1 MEPQMRRLA
10 ILSFHGCPVARL
22 GEKDTGGMNVYVLQL
37 ARELARQGTDVDV
50 FTRYHDPN
58 DPKIVELEEGARVVH
73 LNAGPID
80 AAKED
85 LFDYIPE
92 FLGELYAFQRSEGTT
107 YDLVH
112 SHYWLS
118 GRVGM
123 TLRQKWDVPHV
134 TTFHTLA
141 KTKLRARVG
150 EREPARRVDVE
161 GLVIEDADTIVV
173 STEEEKQDVV
183 RLYNADPRKIS
194 VVPAGVDLDLF
205 ASVDK
210 QLARQALGIKENRVI
225 LYVGRIERLKGIEIL
240 LRSVALVEDLADLR
254 VLIVGGHP
262 DNDAELDRLGDLTE
276 ELGLRDVVTFT
287 GAVGQG
293 ELPKYYSAADAYVL
307 PSYSE
312 SFGLAALEAMACGTP
327 VVASRVGGLKTFI
340 DSGESGY
347 LVPWRCPEPFAQ
359 RLEILLANPELKQAM
374 GRAARAK
381 ALKMGWGHTADRM
394 LECYSGLL
402 CESWESVAGD

>member
-1 MEPQMRRLA
+1 MRRLA

-37 ARELARQGTDVDV
+37 ARELARQGTSVDV

-58 DPKIVELEEGARVVH
+58 DPKVVQLEEGARVVH
-73 LNAGPID
+73 LKAGPID

-85 LFDYIPE
+85 LFDFIPE
-92 FLGELYAFQRSEGTT
+92 FLGELYAFQRSEDTT

-123 TLRQKWDVPHV
+123 TLSQKWDVPHV

-150 EREPARRVDVE
+150 EREPMRRVNVE
-161 GLVIEDADTIVV
+161 SLVMQNVDSIIV

-183 RLYNADPRKIS
+183 RLYDAEPHKIS

-205 ASVDK
+205 EPVEK
-210 QLARQALGIKENRVI
+210 PIAREALGIREKRVI

-240 LRSVALVEDLADLR
+240 LRSVALIEDVADMR

-262 DNDAELDRLGDLTE
+262 ENDAELDRLRALTT
-276 ELGLRDVVTFT
+276 ELGLQDVVTFT
-287 GAVGQG
+287 GAVEQG
-293 ELPKYYSAADAYVL
+293 ELPNYYSAADAFVL

-340 DSGESGY
+340 NSGETGY

-359 RLEILLANPELKQAM
+359 RLEMLLANPELKNAM
-374 GRAARAK
+374 GLAARAR
-381 ALKMGWGHTADRM
+381 ALKMGWGHTADCM
-394 LECYSGLL
+394 LECYTALR
-402 CESWESVAGD
+402 CDSWESVAGD

>member
-1 MEPQMRRLA
+1 MRRLA

-37 ARELARQGTDVDV
+37 ARELARQGTNVDV

-58 DPKIVELEEGARVVH
+58 DPKVVQLEEGARVIH
-73 LNAGPID
+73 LKAGPID

-85 LFDYIPE
+85 LFDFIPE
-92 FLGELYAFQRSEGTT
+92 FLGELYAFQRSEDTT

-123 TLRQKWDVPHV
+123 TLSQKWDVPHV

-150 EREPARRVDVE
+150 EREPMRRVNVE
-161 GLVIEDADTIVV
+161 SLVMQNVDAIVV

-183 RLYNADPRKIS
+183 RLYDAVPRKVS

-205 ASVDK
+205 EPIEK
-210 QLARQALGIKENRVI
+210 PIAREALGIREKRVI

-240 LRSVALVEDLADLR
+240 LRSAALVEDIADMR

-262 DNDAELDRLGDLTE
+262 ENDTEQDRLRALTA
-276 ELGLRDVVTFT
+276 ELGLQDVVTFT
-287 GAVGQG
+287 GAVEQA
-293 ELPKYYSAADAYVL
+293 ELPNYYNAADAFVL
-307 PSYSE
+307 PSHSE

-340 DSGESGY
+340 DSGETGY

-359 RLEILLANPELKQAM
+359 RLEMLLANPELKNAM
-374 GRAARAK
+374 GTAARAK

-394 LECYSGLL
+394 LECYSGLS
-402 CESWESVAGD
+402 CDSWESVAGD